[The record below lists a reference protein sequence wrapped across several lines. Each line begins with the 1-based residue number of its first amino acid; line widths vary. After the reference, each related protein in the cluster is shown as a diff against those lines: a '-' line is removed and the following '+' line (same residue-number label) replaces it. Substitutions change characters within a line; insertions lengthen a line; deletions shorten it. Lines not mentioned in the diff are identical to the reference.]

1 MKVMKRGQKLGD
13 SCWGKKK
20 STSDTL
26 KSVRVMWVVV
36 KKKVFCRIRVGTDER
51 KRSWHNLGL

>member
-1 MKVMKRGQKLGD
+1 MLGK
-13 SCWGKKK
+13 KKK